1 MSIPE
6 GGWKV
11 GDRAKAFGVMG
22 VITCLSTCLST
33 VEEEPLWQKDDDKSI
48 SYWFTKDGRYASWCK
63 EPSLIF
69 VERPKRK
76 VTKTVERWVNVYP
89 DVFGREHETREG
101 ADIARCSECIA
112 CVKLT
117 GTYEVEE

>member
-1 MSIPE
+1 MSTPE

-22 VITCLSTCLST
+22 T
-33 VEEEPLWQKDDDKSI
+33 VTRYVTHVPYPIFWSPNNDEKS
-48 SYWFTKDGRYASWCK
+48 SMLFMDDGRLYHWCK

-76 VTKTVERWVNVYP
+76 VTKTIERWVNVYLWGTGITH
-89 DVFGREHETREG
+89 DTEGKANHFAG
-101 ADIARCSECIA
+101 ADRIA

>member
-76 VTKTVERWVNVYP
+76 VTKTIERWVNVYLWGTGITH
-89 DVFGREHETREG
+89 DTEGKANHFAG
-101 ADIARCSECIA
+101 ADRIA